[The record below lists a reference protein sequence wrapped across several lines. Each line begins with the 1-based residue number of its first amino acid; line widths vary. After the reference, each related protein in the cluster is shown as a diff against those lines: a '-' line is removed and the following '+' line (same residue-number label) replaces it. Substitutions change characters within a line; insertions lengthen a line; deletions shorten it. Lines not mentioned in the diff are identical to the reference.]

1 MVFQSLSGIGSAF
14 KAVLLGELEAGAKA
28 AAEPA
33 IATTAAETNFMVN
46 TRIATFNYV
55 VTCLFFCRDLSVQG
69 GVFRALEL
77 VFSSS

>member
-46 TRIATFNYV
+46 TRIA
-55 VTCLFFCRDLSVQG
+55 LL
-69 GVFRALEL
+69 
-77 VFSSS
+77 